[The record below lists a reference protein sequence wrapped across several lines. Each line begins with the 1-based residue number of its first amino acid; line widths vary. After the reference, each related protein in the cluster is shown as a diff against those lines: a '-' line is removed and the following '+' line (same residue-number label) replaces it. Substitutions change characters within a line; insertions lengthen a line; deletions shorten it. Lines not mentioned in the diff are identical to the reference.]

1 MDSTTAPAATPMMAI
16 TTMSSTRVNPCRA
29 LPRAARR
36 LASSA
41 RWGVSTATEPAGRE
55 SASALPVA
63 DIGVISLAPFL
74 AVGAEGPDVE
84 LAAVGAA
91 AAVLV
96 GVAPGVF
103 GQATDIAA
111 LAIAFRPRQIG
122 GRRRQGL
129 QALLVRRE
137 GQVVEAIGLH
147 RLLQHRDVGPRLA
160 DHGLVLAGQDADGD
174 YRRQQADDDDDH
186 H

>member
-16 TTMSSTRVNPCRA
+16 TTINSTRVNPCRA
-29 LPRAARR
+29 LRLAARR

-41 RWGVSTATEPAGRE
+41 RLGVSTATEPAGRE
-55 SASALPVA
+55 SASTLPVA
-63 DIGVISLAPFL
+63 DIGVISLAPCL

-84 LAAVGAA
+84 LAAMGAA

-96 GVAPGVF
+96 GVAPRVF
-103 GQATDIAA
+103 GQAADIAA

-129 QALLVRRE
+129 QPLLIRGE
-137 GQVVEAIGLH
+137 GQVVEAISFH
-147 RLLQHRDVGPRLA
+147 RLLQHRDIGPRLA
-160 DHGLVLAGQDADGD
+160 NHGLVLTG
-174 YRRQQADDDDDH
+174 
-186 H
+186 